1 MALLEELKTHM
12 MITDKEI
19 YDNAIIKNQNGLRTS
34 LKEII
39 GDRTFANVY
48 RRLFPNAVSF
58 TKIKDLRLQKSG
70 IDYIVTLLD
79 GKTYNIDI
87 KSCVGSAYVMK
98 PEDYI
103 SPTRISSKWAVPIEL
118 TQNGKKTNTE
128 DKLTDY
134 MVYIIHD
141 ELGTRVFLFDY
152 STIMDLSTKE
162 DIYTKYTSN
171 NGSGEYIK
179 VPAKKY
185 AATSIIQGE

>member
-1 MALLEELKTHM
+1 MVLLEELKTHM
-12 MITDKEI
+12 MITDEEI

-39 GDRTFANVY
+39 GDRTFINAY

-87 KSCVGSAYVMK
+87 KSCVGPAYVMK

-162 DIYTKYTSN
+162 GIYTKYTSN